1 MKNIYS
7 RIAFFALLALLF
19 QSCYKFEEGYRGD
32 YADSSAEF
40 TVTLETPA
48 FGAIGDEIL
57 FSIVAK
63 SEYDIRS
70 IIVGT
75 EKNDGGEG
83 TGYVIKPG
91 VSSPLINHAYGTVQ
105 DNTKELDLQYKYV
118 MPQKESKI
126 EIRFSL
132 IDEEGIK
139 TKRFTI
145 QPVPK
150 IVQYDDVSLCTNTSA
165 RTDGFSSVDGKVYH
179 NMTLF
184 STISESN
191 LAVQKSIDFVFSTQN
206 NSMASLVAPYD
217 SHFTTVFTNKNK
229 TQFKSMKS
237 MSNADFMNLTNGSL
251 AYYAQLDSIDHGST
265 NIGNL
270 KVGDIVGFKTDFA
283 SANSFK
289 YGILRINAIHPANC
303 EGYDGLSF
311 RMRMDVVTQ
320 KEN

>member
-1 MKNIYS
+1 MKNIPS
-7 RIAFFALLALLF
+7 RIAIYALLTLLF
-19 QSCYKFEEGYRGD
+19 QSCYKVEEGYRGE
-32 YADSSAEF
+32 YAESSADF
-40 TVTLETPA
+40 VVTLETPA

-57 FSIVAK
+57 FSIMAK

-70 IIVGT
+70 IIVGAA
-75 EKNDGGEG
+75 KNAGGEG
-83 TGYVIKPG
+83 TGYVVNTG
-91 VSSPLINHAYGTVQ
+91 ASPLINHAYGTVQ

-118 MPQKESKI
+118 MAQNESKI
-126 EIRFSL
+126 EMTFSL
-132 IDEEGIK
+132 VDDEGIK
-139 TKRFTI
+139 TEKVTI
-145 QPVPK
+145 YPVPE

-184 STISESN
+184 APVTETN
-191 LAVQKSIDFVFSTQN
+191 TAVQKSIDFVFSTHD

-217 SHFTTVFTNKNK
+217 GRFTAVFANKNK
-229 TQFKSMKS
+229 TQFRLMKS
-237 MSNADFMNLTNGSL
+237 MSDADFENLTNGYL
-251 AYYAQLDSIDHGST
+251 AHFAQLDSIDHGST